1 MRQIATRSGNTV
13 SMPITPGGNASVPD
27 STAARAAAFRASL
40 CAAARGS
47 ATACSR
53 LGGTAPT
60 ISSIASTTEP
70 TIGCRGQDSA
80 AIARSAMFPSSV
92 YGLQSR
98 AEGGGMSQIKTYA
111 ILPPVYVEYDP
122 LAPAVAARVGTL
134 IEAAAP
140 WARVEHI
147 GSTAIPGC
155 AGKGIVDLVVL
166 YPRGKLEATR
176 AAIDGLGFQPQR
188 TGHEFPDERPM
199 RVGAIDFA
207 ES

>member
-1 MRQIATRSGNTV
+1 MSATICDWMRQIATRSGSTV
-13 SMPITPGGNASVPD
+13 SMPSTPGGNASAPD
-27 STAARAAAFRASL
+27 SAAARAAAFRASF

-70 TIGCRGQDSA
+70 TIGCKDQDNAVMECAVPPRVLVVAISIRVT
-80 AIARSAMFPSSV
+80 IARGRGAMSH
-92 YGLQSR
+92 
-98 AEGGGMSQIKTYA
+98 IKTYA
-111 ILPPVYVEYDP
+111 ILPPAYIEYDP
-122 LAPAVAARVGTL
+122 LAPDVAARVGAL

-155 AGKGIVDLVVL
+155 AGKGIVDLVAL
-166 YPRGKLEATR
+166 YPRGKLAATR
-176 AAIDGLGFQPQR
+176 RAVDGLGFQPQR
-188 TGHEFPDERPM
+188 AGHEFP
-199 RVGAIDFA
+199 
-207 ES
+207 